1 MFIGGWLEIYRCAL
15 VGNFTVLIYSIYKI
29 S

>member
-1 MFIGGWLEIYRCAL
+1 MFIGGWLEIYRYAL
-15 VGNFTVLIYSIYKI
+15 VGNLTVLIYSIWEI

>member
-1 MFIGGWLEIYRCAL
+1 MFIGGWLEIYRYAL
-15 VGNFTVLIYSIYKI
+15 VGNFTVLIYSIWKI